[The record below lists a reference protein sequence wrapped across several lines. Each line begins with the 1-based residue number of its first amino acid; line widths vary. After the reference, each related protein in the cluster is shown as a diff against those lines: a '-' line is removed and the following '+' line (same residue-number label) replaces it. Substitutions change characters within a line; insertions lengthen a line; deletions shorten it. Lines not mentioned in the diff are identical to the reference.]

1 MMLKMDNVQKMINI
15 SATENETFLSDEDDE
30 DQYEDPIGDEEE
42 VKPTDVVD
50 KALQEA
56 VKQLNCDM
64 NQLKSRVQ
72 ALEATQPPI
81 RSAAASEDKTFL
93 SELSGS
99 STAFLIAW
107 PFVAFAIMRLC
118 TSGVNK

>member
-1 MMLKMDNVQKMINI
+1 MDNVQKMINI

-72 ALEATQPPI
+72 ALFTH
-81 RSAAASEDKTFL
+81 R
-93 SELSGS
+93 
-99 STAFLIAW
+99 LIY
-107 PFVAFAIMRLC
+107 
-118 TSGVNK
+118 